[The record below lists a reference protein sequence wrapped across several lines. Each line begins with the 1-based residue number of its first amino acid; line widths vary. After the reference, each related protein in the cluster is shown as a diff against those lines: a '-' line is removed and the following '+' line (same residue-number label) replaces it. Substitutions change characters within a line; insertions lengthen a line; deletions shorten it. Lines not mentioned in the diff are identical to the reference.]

1 MKAFFTIGVFWVI
14 CNERNEIL
22 LCLRHDI
29 PKWNLPWWVLES
41 GESPWEWVVREV
53 YEETALNTEV
63 MGLLGVYSKS
73 DKNDVVFVF
82 QCRVVSGS
90 IQVNDEAKDIRYFS
104 QDMIPENT
112 IHNHQ
117 VRIQD
122 FFSSDTLTMKKQ

>member
-1 MKAFFTIGVFWVI
+1 
-14 CNERNEIL
+14 
-22 LCLRHDI
+22 
-29 PKWNLPWWVLES
+29 
-41 GESPWEWVVREV
+41 
-53 YEETALNTEV
+53 

-90 IQVNDEAKDIRYFS
+90 IQVSDEAKDIRYFS

-122 FFSSDTLTMKKQ
+122 FFLSDVLTMKKQ

>member
-1 MKAFFTIGVFWVI
+1 
-14 CNERNEIL
+14 
-22 LCLRHDI
+22 
-29 PKWNLPWWVLES
+29 
-41 GESPWEWVVREV
+41 
-53 YEETALNTEV
+53 

-122 FFSSDTLTMKKQ
+122 FFSSDTLTMKTQ

>member
-1 MKAFFTIGVFWVI
+1 
-14 CNERNEIL
+14 
-22 LCLRHDI
+22 
-29 PKWNLPWWVLES
+29 
-41 GESPWEWVVREV
+41 
-53 YEETALNTEV
+53 

-90 IQVNDEAKDIRYFS
+90 IQVSDEAKDIRYFS

>member
-1 MKAFFTIGVFWVI
+1 
-14 CNERNEIL
+14 
-22 LCLRHDI
+22 
-29 PKWNLPWWVLES
+29 
-41 GESPWEWVVREV
+41 
-53 YEETALNTEV
+53 

-90 IQVNDEAKDIRYFS
+90 IQVNDEAKNIRYFS

-122 FFSSDTLTMKKQ
+122 FFLSDVLTMKKQ

>member
-1 MKAFFTIGVFWVI
+1 
-14 CNERNEIL
+14 
-22 LCLRHDI
+22 
-29 PKWNLPWWVLES
+29 
-41 GESPWEWVVREV
+41 
-53 YEETALNTEV
+53 

-90 IQVNDEAKDIRYFS
+90 IQVNDEAKNIRYFS

>member
-1 MKAFFTIGVFWVI
+1 
-14 CNERNEIL
+14 
-22 LCLRHDI
+22 
-29 PKWNLPWWVLES
+29 
-41 GESPWEWVVREV
+41 
-53 YEETALNTEV
+53 

>member
-1 MKAFFTIGVFWVI
+1 
-14 CNERNEIL
+14 
-22 LCLRHDI
+22 
-29 PKWNLPWWVLES
+29 
-41 GESPWEWVVREV
+41 
-53 YEETALNTEV
+53 

-90 IQVNDEAKDIRYFS
+90 IQVNDEAKNIRYFS

-122 FFSSDTLTMKKQ
+122 FFSSDALTMKKQ

>member
-1 MKAFFTIGVFWVI
+1 
-14 CNERNEIL
+14 
-22 LCLRHDI
+22 
-29 PKWNLPWWVLES
+29 
-41 GESPWEWVVREV
+41 
-53 YEETALNTEV
+53 

-122 FFSSDTLTMKKQ
+122 FFLSDVLTMKKQ

>member
-1 MKAFFTIGVFWVI
+1 
-14 CNERNEIL
+14 
-22 LCLRHDI
+22 
-29 PKWNLPWWVLES
+29 
-41 GESPWEWVVREV
+41 
-53 YEETALNTEV
+53 

-90 IQVNDEAKDIRYFS
+90 IQVNDEAKNIRYFS

-122 FFSSDTLTMKKQ
+122 FFSSDTLTMKTQ